1 MKKLKLLLKASWYV
15 LREPIANIIG
25 IIVAVSVMAGLSFGL
40 VLIDNIENI
49 ENIENILINV
59 VLFLF
64 GVGGLLLVVA
74 VMWSIADVY
83 EELSKKEEQ

>member
-25 IIVAVSVMAGLSFGL
+25 IIVAVLVMAGISFGL
-40 VLIDNIENI
+40 VLID
-49 ENIENILINV
+49 NIENILINV

-74 VMWSIADVY
+74 VMWSIAEVY
-83 EELSKKEEQ
+83 EELSKKEGE

>member
-15 LREPIANIIG
+15 LREPIADIIG

-40 VLIDNIENI
+40 VLID
-49 ENIENILINV
+49 NIENILINV

-83 EELSKKEEQ
+83 EELSKKEGE

>member
-49 ENIENILINV
+49 ENILINV